1 MRELNRQEQIVMVLG
16 AVLMVLGIACVIFCA
31 PLFGQTEAM
40 AMAVKVGTVGFSI
53 GAFLFALIQMSQTY
67 SGTDFVVKRL
77 RRMMII
83 ADICFIL
90 AALLL
95 IENTFHIIYPFVAT
109 SIDGYNAYVHY
120 VYNNWVIALLIA
132 AILEMYSTHRIA
144 HHLSRHNSPS

>member
-16 AVLMVLGIACVIFCA
+16 AVLMVLGTGCVIFCA
-31 PLFGQTEAM
+31 PLFGETETI
-40 AMAVKVGTVGFSI
+40 AMAVKTGTVGFSI

-67 SGTDFVVKRL
+67 SGANFVVRRL
-77 RRMMII
+77 RRMMVI
-83 ADICFIL
+83 ADVCFII

-95 IENTFHIIYPFVAT
+95 IENTFHIIYPLFAT

-120 VYNNWVIALLIA
+120 IYNNWVIALLIA

-144 HHLSRHNSPS
+144 AVLKKEDQQ